1 MTEPRSIS
9 FNSDRWLTDS
19 RVYNLIWLGRWLE
32 RAENIARV
40 VNTAARTAVV
50 NGNDHRT
57 FQESL
62 SAAAAAWGI
71 YIEDPHQSL
80 SMLLKEHSA
89 SSIYRSMSTARS
101 NATHVGTVELLRAI
115 SAVLSDLEE
124 ETARANSPE
133 EAQALTGRVLEGL
146 DLVYKIVDESWF
158 HQEPLSEEE
167 VYLRFVQQ

>member
-9 FNSDRWLTDS
+9 FSGDRWLTDS

-40 VNTAARTAVV
+40 VNTAARAAVI
-50 NGNDHRT
+50 NGTDHRT

-62 SAAAAAWGI
+62 GASAAAWGI
-71 YIEDPHQSL
+71 YIDDPHQSL
-80 SMLLKEHSA
+80 SMLLKDHSA

-115 SAVLSDLEE
+115 Y
-124 ETARANSPE
+124 R
-133 EAQALTGRVLEGL
+133 RVVRSGG
-146 DLVYKIVDESWF
+146 
-158 HQEPLSEEE
+158 
-167 VYLRFVQQ
+167 

>member
-1 MTEPRSIS
+1 MVEPRSIS
-9 FNSDRWLTDS
+9 FNNDRWLTDS

-40 VNTAARTAVV
+40 VNTAARAALA
-50 NGNDHRT
+50 NDNDHRT

-80 SMLLKEHSA
+80 SMLLKDHSA

-115 SAVLSDLEE
+115 SKVLSDLEDGTYQVTSPAQAE
-124 ETARANSPE
+124 EITARA
-133 EAQALTGRVLEGL
+133 LEGL
-146 DLVYKIVDESWF
+146 DQVYKIVDESWF